1 MLFVEQVYC
10 SGKVCV
16 PFKLVLGGIAP
27 LFLPP
32 HPICSP
38 HHLLP
43 TWPVKGLVSFPPI
56 EKICCREHLSG
67 WETAKWHHMWQNLS
81 LHFCTVEGGSH
92 FFQASCLELSFPP
105 RRAVFRREKQANPSA
120 VNRLSACI
128 DCIARRLGFLA
139 SIENHECAAA
149 ETVPN
154 GSANCTHC
162 HQQKPVYLSSCL
174 RRYHQEPRGCSLG

>member
-10 SGKVCV
+10 SGKVYA
-16 PFKLVLGGIAP
+16 PFKLVWGGIAP

-32 HPICSP
+32 HPIRSP

-81 LHFCTVEGGSH
+81 LHFCTVGGGGGLL
-92 FFQASCLELSFPP
+92 FFTPHAWSSASPLAEQYFAGRS
-105 RRAVFRREKQANPSA
+105 KQTLQRSTDFQP
-120 VNRLSACI
+120 VLI
-128 DCIARRLGFLA
+128 VLLGGW
-139 SIENHECAAA
+139 
-149 ETVPN
+149 
-154 GSANCTHC
+154 GSWL
-162 HQQKPVYLSSCL
+162 P
-174 RRYHQEPRGCSLG
+174 

>member
-10 SGKVCV
+10 SGKVYA
-16 PFKLVLGGIAP
+16 PFKLVWGGIAP

-32 HPICSP
+32 HPIRSP

-81 LHFCTVEGGSH
+81 LHFCTVEGGVS
-92 FFQASCLELSFPP
+92 FFSGLMPGAQLPPSQSSILQGEAS
-105 RRAVFRREKQANPSA
+105 
-120 VNRLSACI
+120 
-128 DCIARRLGFLA
+128 
-139 SIENHECAAA
+139 
-149 ETVPN
+149 
-154 GSANCTHC
+154 
-162 HQQKPVYLSSCL
+162 KPFSG
-174 RRYHQEPRGCSLG
+174 QPTFSLY